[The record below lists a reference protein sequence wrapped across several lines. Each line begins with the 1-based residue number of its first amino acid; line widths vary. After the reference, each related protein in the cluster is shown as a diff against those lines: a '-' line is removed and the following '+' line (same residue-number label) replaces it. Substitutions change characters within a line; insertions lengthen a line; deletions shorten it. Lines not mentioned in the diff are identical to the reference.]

1 MDKTTILSSHI
12 YEATYGS
19 YALTFGID
27 FPTKNVFV
35 EDNIIRFI
43 ILDKVGQDHIN
54 YLIPSYLKNAIA
66 LDLLIIK

>member
-1 MDKTTILSSHI
+1 MDKIAIQSYYK
-12 YEATYGS
+12 YESKYDSYG
-19 YALTFGID
+19 LTVWID
-27 FPTKNVFV
+27 FPTKNFFV

-43 ILDKVGQDHIN
+43 LLDKVGQDHIN

>member
-43 ILDKVGQDHIN
+43 IWDIAGQDHLKS
-54 YLIPSYLKNAIA
+54 LILSYLKNANCVI
-66 LDLLIIK
+66 